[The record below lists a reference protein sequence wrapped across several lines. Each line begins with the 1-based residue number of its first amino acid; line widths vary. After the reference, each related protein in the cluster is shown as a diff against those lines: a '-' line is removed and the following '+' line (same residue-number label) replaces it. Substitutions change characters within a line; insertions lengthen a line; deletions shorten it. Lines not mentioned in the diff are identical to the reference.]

1 MNEILTSTIIGTEID
16 EKIYKL
22 FDLFHNHE
30 GERYTTTFEVPNLH
44 DQIMT
49 WDNGNP
55 LEFSIGLIVGSS
67 GSGKSSILKQFGKE
81 EELSWYCQK
90 SIASHFDSVDDA
102 IERLSAV
109 GLNSVPTWAK
119 PRSVVSNGE
128 GFRAD
133 LSRKLKSGAVID
145 EFTSVVNRNVAKS
158 CSSSVAKYIRKQGL
172 SHIIFASCHN
182 DIIEWLEP
190 DWVYNTDTKQL
201 VVSRGLQRRWIRPT
215 VELSIYRCCREKWE
229 MFKNHHY
236 LNHKIPFAV
245 RCLIAKWG
253 DETVGFASSICLPG
267 RTPPLYEGDVR
278 LKWRECRTV
287 CLPDFQGIGIG
298 TRLSDAV
305 ADIHIEQ
312 GLRYFSKTSHIRMG
326 EYRQKSPL
334 WRPTATNLVDR
345 SKSGSSKNWHH
356 FPLEKKRICYSH
368 EYIGENRKSY
378 DPKWNEVYKQS
389 KLEKGVV

>member
-1 MNEILTSTIIGTEID
+1 MGEILTSSIQATD
-16 EKIYKL
+16 VDKKIYKL
-22 FDLFHNHE
+22 FDLFHDHE
-30 GERYTTTFEVPNLH
+30 GDTYTTSFEVPNLH
-44 DQIMT
+44 NQIMT
-49 WDNGNP
+49 YDNGNP
-55 LEFSIGLIVGSS
+55 LEFNIGLIVGSS
-67 GSGKSSILKQFGKE
+67 GSGKSSILKQFGE
-81 EELSWYCQK
+81 EYKPTWVK
-90 SIASHFDSVDDA
+90 DMSIASHFGDVDNA

-119 PRSVVSNGE
+119 PRHVVSNGE

-133 LSRKLKSGAVID
+133 LARKLSYGAVID

-172 SHIIFASCHN
+172 SHIVFASCHD

-201 VVSRGLQRRWIRPT
+201 VSRGSQRRWVRPT
-215 VELSIYRCCREKWE
+215 IELSIYRCQRDKWE

-236 LNHKIPFAV
+236 LNHKLPHAT
-245 RCLIAKWG
+245 RSWIAKWG
-253 DETVGFASSICLPG
+253 DELVAFASSICLPG
-267 RTPPLYEGDVR
+267 RTPGLYEGDIR
-278 LKWRECRTV
+278 MKWRECRTV
-287 CLPDFQGIGIG
+287 CLPDFQGIGLG
-298 TRLSDAV
+298 TRLSDTI
-305 ADIHIEQ
+305 ADMHIEQ

-345 SKSGSSKNWHH
+345 SKSGNSKSWHH

-378 DPKWNEVYKQS
+378 DPKWLEVYNESRKDKVQ
-389 KLEKGVV
+389 

>member
-1 MNEILTSTIIGTEID
+1 M
-16 EKIYKL
+16 
-22 FDLFHNHE
+22 
-30 GERYTTTFEVPNLH
+30 PNLH

-49 WDNGNP
+49 YDNGNP
-55 LEFSIGLIVGSS
+55 LEFNIGLIVGSS
-67 GSGKSSILKQFGKE
+67 GSGKSSILKQFGE
-81 EELSWYCQK
+81 EYKPTWIRDA
-90 SIASHFDSVDDA
+90 SIASHFGDVDNA

-119 PRSVVSNGE
+119 PRHVVSNGE

-133 LSRKLKSGAVID
+133 LARKLTYGAVID

-158 CSSSVAKYIRKQGL
+158 CSASVAKYIRKQGL
-172 SHIIFASCHN
+172 SHIVFASCHD
-182 DIIEWLEP
+182 DIIDWLEP

-201 VVSRGLQRRWIRPT
+201 VSRGSQRRWVRPT
-215 VELSIYRCCREKWE
+215 IELSIYRCNRDKWE

-236 LNHKIPFAV
+236 LNHKLPYATRSWV
-245 RCLIAKWG
+245 AKWG
-253 DETVGFASSICLPG
+253 DELVAFASSICLPG
-267 RTPPLYEGDVR
+267 RTPGLYEGDICM
-278 LKWRECRTV
+278 KWRECRTV
-287 CLPDFQGIGIG
+287 CLPDFQGIGLG
-298 TRLSDAV
+298 TRLSDTI
-305 ADIHIEQ
+305 ADMHIEQ

-345 SKSGSSKNWHH
+345 SKSGNSKSWHH

-378 DPKWNEVYKQS
+378 DPKWLEVYNASKQNQ
-389 KLEKGVV
+389 VQ

>member
-1 MNEILTSTIIGTEID
+1 
-16 EKIYKL
+16 
-22 FDLFHNHE
+22 
-30 GERYTTTFEVPNLH
+30 
-44 DQIMT
+44 
-49 WDNGNP
+49 
-55 LEFSIGLIVGSS
+55 
-67 GSGKSSILKQFGKE
+67 
-81 EELSWYCQK
+81 
-90 SIASHFDSVDDA
+90 
-102 IERLSAV
+102 
-109 GLNSVPTWAK
+109 
-119 PRSVVSNGE
+119 
-128 GFRAD
+128 
-133 LSRKLKSGAVID
+133 
-145 EFTSVVNRNVAKS
+145 
-158 CSSSVAKYIRKQGL
+158 
-172 SHIIFASCHN
+172 
-182 DIIEWLEP
+182 
-190 DWVYNTDTKQL
+190 
-201 VVSRGLQRRWIRPT
+201 
-215 VELSIYRCCREKWE
+215 

-245 RCLIAKWG
+245 RCFIAKWG

-389 KLEKGVV
+389 KLERGIV

>member
-1 MNEILTSTIIGTEID
+1 MGEILTSSIQATD
-16 EKIYKL
+16 VDKKIYKL
-22 FDLFHNHE
+22 FDLFHDHE
-30 GERYTTTFEVPNLH
+30 GDTYTTSFEVPNLH

-49 WDNGNP
+49 YDNGNP
-55 LEFSIGLIVGSS
+55 LEFNIGLIVGSS
-67 GSGKSSILKQFGKE
+67 GSGKSSILKQFGE
-81 EELSWYCQK
+81 EYKPVWVKDK
-90 SIASHFDSVDDA
+90 SIASHFGSVDDA

-119 PRSVVSNGE
+119 PRHVVSNGE

-133 LSRKLKSGAVID
+133 LARKLSYGAVID

-172 SHIIFASCHN
+172 SHIVFASCHD
-182 DIIEWLEP
+182 DIIDWLEP

-201 VVSRGLQRRWIRPT
+201 VSRGSQRRWVRPT
-215 VELSIYRCCREKWE
+215 IELSIYRCQRDKWE

-236 LNHKIPFAV
+236 LNHKLPHAT
-245 RCLIAKWG
+245 RSWIAKWG
-253 DETVGFASSICLPG
+253 DELVAFASSICLPG
-267 RTPPLYEGDVR
+267 RTPGLYEGDIR
-278 LKWRECRTV
+278 MKWRECRTV
-287 CLPDFQGIGIG
+287 CLPDFQGIGLG
-298 TRLSDAV
+298 TRLSDTI
-305 ADIHIEQ
+305 ADMHIEQ

-345 SKSGSSKNWHH
+345 SKSGNSKSWHH

-378 DPKWNEVYKQS
+378 DPKWLEVYNESRKDKVQ
-389 KLEKGVV
+389 